1 MYDATGFDPELGVLV
16 LPRARAQSDTNA
28 MMIDRMFFSKAHP
41 DGKSYKRPRNYTD
54 ENTDFN
60 VPRHVQ
66 KQAVVSRGAWQPGQA
81 IPVHCP
87 PEVAAH
93 TRVREI
99 AAYNHRLYQTH
110 VNPVAPTH
118 LFPSRKVAG
127 YMENFSGGRRAIE
140 RYMLEQ
146 GYYRD
151 VIPRGNTLL
160 VGMRWYWQSP

>member
-1 MYDATGFDPELGVLV
+1 MGTYDASSFDPDLGVLV

-28 MMIDRMFFSKAHP
+28 MMIDRLFFSKAHP
-41 DGKSYKRPRNYTD
+41 EGRTYKRPRHYTD
-54 ENTDFN
+54 ENADFN
-60 VPRHVQ
+60 LPRHVE
-66 KQAVVSRGAWQPGQA
+66 KRPMSTGTT
-81 IPVHCP
+81 IPIHCP
-87 PEVAAH
+87 PEVAAR
-93 TRVREI
+93 TRVKEI

-110 VNPVAPTH
+110 VNPVAPQH
-118 LFPSRKVAG
+118 LFPYRKVPG

-140 RYMLEQ
+140 RYMYEA